1 MRHISPI
8 SNGQDN
14 DHNQE
19 RHLQP
24 QSDHGSRPLHGPLA
38 REGNGKTYRER
49 FADALRYEWKK
60 AKDAHGRLEC
70 ALGLPIRSCFA
81 DVPARRPAGI
91 FAGVRPARRL
101 FTTHSGRLAGS
112 FAA

>member
-1 MRHISPI
+1 MTATKSATYNRKAIMDRAHFMA
-8 SNGQDN
+8 
-14 DHNQE
+14 
-19 RHLQP
+19 RW
-24 QSDHGSRPLHGPLA
+24 
-38 REGNGKTYRER
+38 REGNGKTYRAR
-49 FADALRYEWKK
+49 FAEALRYEWKMAK
-60 AKDAHGRLEC
+60 AAQGRLEC

-81 DVPARRPAGI
+81 DAPARI

>member
-1 MRHISPI
+1 MTATKSATYNRKAIMDRAHFMA
-8 SNGQDN
+8 
-14 DHNQE
+14 
-19 RHLQP
+19 RW
-24 QSDHGSRPLHGPLA
+24 
-38 REGNGKTYRER
+38 REGNGKTYRAR
-49 FADALRYEWKK
+49 FVEALRYEWKMAK
-60 AKDAHGRLEC
+60 AAQGRLEC

-81 DVPARRPAGI
+81 DAPARKPAGI

>member
-1 MRHISPI
+1 MSAAFNRKAILEAAHFMA
-8 SNGQDN
+8 
-14 DHNQE
+14 
-19 RHLQP
+19 RW
-24 QSDHGSRPLHGPLA
+24 

-49 FADALRYEWKK
+49 FAEALRYEWKK
-60 AKDAHGRLEC
+60 AKAAQARLDC
-70 ALGLPIRSCFA
+70 ALGLPIRSCPV
-81 DVPARRPAGI
+81 DARARMQTGA

>member
-1 MRHISPI
+1 MTATASTTFDRKAIMDRAHFMA
-8 SNGQDN
+8 
-14 DHNQE
+14 
-19 RHLQP
+19 RW
-24 QSDHGSRPLHGPLA
+24 

-49 FADALRYEWKK
+49 FAEALRYEWKQAK
-60 AKDAHGRLEC
+60 ARTVRREWSKATVLDC
-70 ALGLPIRSCFA
+70 ALGLPIRSCPA
-81 DVPARRPAGI
+81 DAAIRKPAGI